1 MYYIQYY
8 CINNK
13 LSCIENNIFNYMFYD
28 FQVLKYFR
36 DCNLEFE
43 RLKQKKLK
51 EERGKRFDVYILYN

>member
-13 LSCIENNIFNYMFYD
+13 LSYIKNNIFNDMFYD